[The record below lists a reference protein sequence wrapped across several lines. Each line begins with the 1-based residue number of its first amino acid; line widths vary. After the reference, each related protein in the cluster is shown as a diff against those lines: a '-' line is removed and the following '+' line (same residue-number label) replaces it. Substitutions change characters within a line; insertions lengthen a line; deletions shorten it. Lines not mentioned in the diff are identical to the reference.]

1 MAEVAVVSVV
11 ETEGVSV
18 VDAVET
24 EGVFVVDVVE
34 TEGVSVVVEAAVTE
48 VDSVEAEVHSHDA
61 YIMSRRMD

>member
-18 VDAVET
+18 VD
-24 EGVFVVDVVE
+24 VVE
-34 TEGVSVVVEAAVTE
+34 IEGVSVVVEAAVTE

>member
-1 MAEVAVVSVV
+1 MQARRVAEVAVVS
-11 ETEGVSV
+11 
-18 VDAVET
+18 
-24 EGVFVVDVVE
+24 VVE